1 MGRRLSQLSLSPV
14 RTTPRPHAYSDP
26 PPFVTSHSDPTSLQ
40 VPQTDGFGFS
50 DRSFQNTNVHH
61 FAPVPPPAPIQHQTH
76 TDQRDDGTLDGFL
89 RRSTIMTSS
98 TDRTTGTLHRVL
110 QGYSDPYIKAVRRL
124 VKRYTAPNCQG
135 SGVASPISEM
145 MPNTSWLFDDDAPP
159 ILGNRP
165 YHLPGD
171 YLNLDQL
178 LQFQPACFD
187 EDEQHRTRA
196 CLCSAEPAA
205 ESSPWVT
212 GDDLTARGYDILR
225 NGIQN
230 VNLGECDTFGNTV
243 LHFIAVRASF
253 DILLAAIASS
263 RCDPILNA
271 RNTAGQT
278 FLHLLPSASLQD
290 YERLS
295 RLLRMLFEKKFD
307 VYARD
312 VYGRSFFHMILLS
325 EQGFPNGLLEC
336 YEEAKYMKR
345 DAFNVTPAQA
355 PQPMMGINRAYTQ
368 AMDLDP
374 PAPAPPPAQHRFPSF
389 SDKPHEAAHRYEC
402 ELLAFVNSTQQFP
415 NREDAEGRNGLHC
428 LAMATLSSSSV
439 LKKYGL
445 ADADAGL
452 DRRGKKN
459 QEPKDL
465 DSCTERLSLR
475 LSILSNLINAGVD
488 TNHYDSSGNTPL
500 MAFAA
505 LLPEEDDYKLGPKIL
520 EELIANGADIHARNR
535 HGETALHIAVRCGRK
550 LAARTLVRKGA
561 NVHVRDAAGRSLLDV
576 ADVKTRN
583 TQCSAPK
590 EYVHFEACRAYLS
603 GTKGFAVQNPTL
615 LQEWGVPQLSGLMR

>member
-1 MGRRLSQLSLSPV
+1 MGRRLSQLSLSPI

-26 PPFVTSHSDPTSLQ
+26 PPFLSSQSDPTSLQ
-40 VPQTDGFGFS
+40 VPQFDGFGFG
-50 DRSFQNTNVHH
+50 DRSFHNTNVNHYVPV
-61 FAPVPPPAPIQHQTH
+61 APPVPPPAPTQQQSH
-76 TDQRDDGTLDGFL
+76 TDQRDDGELDGFL

-98 TDRTTGTLHRVL
+98 TDHTTGTLHRVL

-135 SGVASPISEM
+135 GGSISPISEVM
-145 MPNTSWLFDDDAPP
+145 MPNTSWLFDEDAPP

-178 LQFQPACFD
+178 LQLQPTCFA
-187 EDEQHRTRA
+187 EDQEHQTRA
-196 CLCSAEPAA
+196 CLCFAEPAA
-205 ESSPWVT
+205 ENSLWVT
-212 GDDLTARGYDILR
+212 ADDLTGRGYDILQ
-225 NGIQN
+225 NGILN
-230 VNLGECDTFGNTV
+230 VNLGERDDFGNTV

-253 DILLAAIASS
+253 DVLLGAISS
-263 RCDPILNA
+263 NGCDPILNA

-278 FLHLLPSASLQD
+278 FLHLLPPSSLQD
-290 YERLS
+290 YTRLAQ
-295 RLLRMLFEKKFD
+295 LLRMLFDKRFD
-307 VYARD
+307 IYARD
-312 VYGRSFFHMILLS
+312 VYGRSFFHMVLLS
-325 EQGFPNGLLEC
+325 EQAFPKGLLEC

-345 DAFNVTPAQA
+345 DAFNVTPAHA
-355 PQPMMGINRAYTQ
+355 PEPMVGINRAYTQ

-374 PAPAPPPAQHRFPSF
+374 PSSAPMPAQPRFPLF
-389 SDKPHEAAHRYEC
+389 SDTHRDAVYAYEAS
-402 ELLAFVNSTQQFP
+402 LLKFVESAQQFP
-415 NREDAEGRNGLHC
+415 AREDAEGRNGLHC
-428 LAMATLSSSSV
+428 LAMATLSRSSM

-445 ADADAGL
+445 ADVDVEP
-452 DRRGKKN
+452 DRRAKKN

-465 DSCTERLSLR
+465 DSCTDRLYLR
-475 LSILSNLINAGVD
+475 LSILNRLILAGVD
-488 TNHYDSSGNTPL
+488 TNHYDSAGNTPL

-505 LLPEEDDYKLGPKIL
+505 LLPEEDDYKFGPKIL
-520 EELIANGADIHARNR
+520 EALISNGADVNARNR

-550 LAARTLVRKGA
+550 LAARTLLKNGA
-561 NVHVRDAAGRSLLDV
+561 NVHVRDAAGRSLLEV

-603 GTKGFAVQNPTL
+603 GNKGLAVQDPTL
-615 LQEWGVPQLSGLMR
+615 LQEWGLP